1 MHIKL
6 TTDIE
11 KVYINDRY
19 DENIIKRSEL
29 RRRQQIL
36 VDIKINIKFIINQS
50 IEESIEFS
58 KECLKYAQ
66 IKIKPECS

>member
-6 TTDIE
+6 ITDIK
-11 KVYINDRY
+11 KVYINDKY
-19 DENIIKRSEL
+19 DENIIKRSEW
-29 RRRQQIL
+29 RRQQIL
-36 VDIKINIKFIINQS
+36 VDIKTNIKFVINQS
-50 IEESIEFS
+50 IEESIKFS

>member
-6 TTDIE
+6 ITDIK
-11 KVYINDRY
+11 KVYINDKY
-19 DENIIKRSEL
+19 DENIIKRSEW
-29 RRRQQIL
+29 RRQQIL
-36 VDIKINIKFIINQS
+36 VDIKTNIKFVINQS